1 MKNRLIFVAMLST
14 GALALVETSWAQPL
28 PGIPGGP
35 DFGFPIRAA
44 EPASAPGIQL
54 GNSFTFQPLPEASA
68 GGEIGRLVGELREAD
83 DSKKAELTKQLEAAV
98 AKQFDRDMENRETEL
113 TKLEERLSKLRA
125 QLDRR
130 RKAKT
135 DIIQLQVKVLA
146 NEAEGLGFTGQP
158 LQPAGL
164 PRATT
169 RNGHYAPIS
178 TPVPAIPPP
187 AQLPPPAQPRR

>member
-1 MKNRLIFVAMLST
+1 MKNRLIFVAVLS
-14 GALALVETSWAQPL
+14 ALALTLVETSWAQPL
-28 PGIPGGP
+28 PGAPGGP
-35 DFGFPIRAA
+35 DFGFPI
-44 EPASAPGIQL
+44 EPATAPGFQL
-54 GNSFTFQPLPEASA
+54 GNPNILQPLPEASA

-83 DSKKAELTKQLEAAV
+83 DSKKAELTKQLESAV

-169 RNGHYAPIS
+169 RNGQYAPIS